1 MSVRIGIGTGLAPP
15 QPIDAFWRW
24 IDLCEACGIDSVWT
38 SDQMIGPSPEPLAML
53 SAIAARTERMRLG
66 TNIIVIALRDPVL
79 LAKQIAAIDFIA
91 KGRMLPSFGVGN
103 AVDPIWAATGR
114 DPAARGRQSDEAI
127 ALVRM
132 LLEQDEVEFA
142 GEFYS
147 YKGPP
152 MQPRPSGPLPC
163 WIGGD
168 SQAAVQRTARLGDG
182 WIGGLNTPEGAGDIV
197 RRIKAALLETGR
209 QIDPDHYGVSLPLRI
224 GKDDDPSVLAA
235 RKRFGARMKPE
246 EAEARLASFAV
257 GSVDHVIGVLR
268 AFITNGIEKFV
279 ALPIA
284 EGPDDLMAQTRLL
297 IEEVLPALVS
307 QQPPGHGR
315 VMV

>member
-1 MSVRIGIGTGLAPP
+1 MSIRIGIGTGLAPP

-24 IDLCEACGIDSVWT
+24 IDQCEEGGIDSVWA
-38 SDQMIGPSPEPLAML
+38 SDQMNGPSPEPLAML
-53 SAIAARTERMRLG
+53 AAIAARTERMRLG
-66 TNIIVIALRDPVL
+66 TNIVVIALRDPVL
-79 LAKQIAAIDFIA
+79 LAKQIAAIDFIS

-114 DPAARGRQSDEAI
+114 DPALRGKQSDEAI

-132 LLEQDEVEFA
+132 LLEQDAIEFS
-142 GEFYS
+142 GEFFS
-147 YKGPP
+147 YHGPA
-152 MQPRPSGPLPC
+152 MQPRPSGPLPY

-209 QIDPDHYGVSLPLRI
+209 HIDPDHYGVTLPLRI
-224 GKDDDPSVLAA
+224 GHEDDPAVLAA

-257 GSVDHVIGVLR
+257 GSVEHVIGVLR
-268 AFITNGIEKFV
+268 AFIAQGIEKFV

-284 EGPDDLMAQTRLL
+284 DGPDDLLAQTRLL
-297 IEEVLPALVS
+297 IEEILPAVEAN
-307 QQPPGHGR
+307 PPR
-315 VMV
+315 

>member
-1 MSVRIGIGTGLAPP
+1 MSIRIGIGTGLAPP

-24 IDLCEACGIDSVWT
+24 IDLCEDGGIDSVWA
-38 SDQMIGPSPEPLAML
+38 SDQMIGPSAEPLAML
-53 SAIAARTERMRLG
+53 AAIAARTKRMRLG
-66 TNIIVIALRDPVL
+66 TNIVVIALRDPVL
-79 LAKQIAAIDFIA
+79 LAKQIAAIDFIS

-103 AVDPIWAATGR
+103 VVDPIWAATGR
-114 DPAARGRQSDEAI
+114 DPALRGKQSDEAI

-132 LLEQDEVEFA
+132 LLEQDEVAFA
-142 GEFYS
+142 GEFYR
-147 YKGPP
+147 YCGPA
-152 MQPRPSGPLPC
+152 MQPRPSGPLPY

-209 QIDPDHYGVSLPLRI
+209 HIDPDHYGVTLPLRI
-224 GKDDDPSVLAA
+224 GHEDDPAVLAA

-257 GSVDHVIGVLR
+257 GSVEHVIGVLR
-268 AFITNGIEKFV
+268 AFMAQGIEKFV

-284 EGPDDLMAQTRLL
+284 DGADDLLAQTRLL
-297 IEEVLPALVS
+297 IEEILPAVEAN
-307 QQPPGHGR
+307 PPR
-315 VMV
+315 

>member
-1 MSVRIGIGTGLAPP
+1 MSIRIGIGTGLAPP
-15 QPIDAFWRW
+15 QPVDAFWRW
-24 IDLCEACGIDSVWT
+24 IDLCERGGIDSVWT

-66 TNIIVIALRDPVL
+66 TNVIVIALRDPVL
-79 LAKQIAAIDFIA
+79 LAKQIAAIDFVS

-132 LLEQDEVEFA
+132 LLEQDEEEFA
-142 GEFYS
+142 GEFYT
-147 YKGPP
+147 YRGPS
-152 MQPRPSGPLPC
+152 MQPRPAGPLPY

-168 SQAAVQRTARLGDG
+168 SEAAIKRTARLGDG
-182 WIGGLNTPEGAGDIV
+182 WIGGLNTPEGAGEIV

-209 QIDPDHYGVSLPLRI
+209 GIDPDHYGVSLPLRI
-224 GKDDDPSVLAA
+224 GTDDDPAVLAA
-235 RKRFGARMKPE
+235 RRRFGARMKPQ

-257 GSVDHVIGVLR
+257 GSVGHVIGLLR
-268 AFITNGIEKFV
+268 AFIANGIEKFV

-284 EGPDDLMAQTRLL
+284 EGPADLLAQTRLL
-297 IEEVLPALVS
+297 IEEVLPAVEAN
-307 QQPPGHGR
+307 PPK
-315 VMV
+315 VVA